1 MSKKGKNKKN
11 RIVSLRFK
19 SVAVVLIAT
28 IVLASIGAI
37 ISYNVYSNTMDAH
50 YKLLATNLAKT
61 AATQL
66 DTDAILHYYSEIKK
80 IGDFDNEKYNN
91 DEKYRAEYDKKADKI
106 KDEKYDE
113 MLNTLF
119 DIKNSFDENDDGI
132 KYLYVQKIDGNIT
145 TYIFDADNTED
156 QYQLGTVRE
165 ISGAAKKTAHPEEGV
180 DPFISYDED
189 DGWLASS
196 LVPVR
201 DENGKPVAL
210 VGIDID
216 MDKIMADR
224 TNYLKNIIATLSIA
238 VIILCLII
246 MIIVN
251 KGLVNPINRLS
262 NATSRFVENRSED
275 ADKASELSKLKIQ
288 TGDEVE
294 TLCDSIKQMERDINE
309 YITNLT
315 AVTAEKERIGAEL
328 GLATRIQADM
338 LPNIFPAFPE
348 RSDFDIYASMTPA
361 KEVGGDFY
369 DFFLIDDTHLAM
381 IMADVSGKGVPAALF
396 MMMSKILLQNAV
408 LSGMSPAEAL
418 MAVNNQICANNREEM
433 FVTVWLGIADLRNR
447 KLIAANAGH
456 EKPILKM
463 PNGKFELYSDK
474 HGFVVGGMEG
484 LRYRDYEMPL
494 EKGTKIFLYTDG
506 VAEATNANDELYG
519 IERTLEALNTCK
531 DEDPKTILKEVKKN
545 VDEFVGDA
553 PQFDDLTMLCF
564 EFKGFEGG
572 DNDSLTLSATLDNV
586 EVATDY
592 VAEKISGLPFSEK
605 VKNQISIAVDEIVSN
620 VARYAYKE
628 ENTGEVIIEFDSDD
642 KGVSITV
649 CDNGIPYN
657 PLEKDDPDVTLSAE
671 ERGIGGY
678 GIFIVKKTM
687 DNVSYENK
695 DGSNVLTM
703 RKNYN

>member
-564 EFKGFEGG
+564 EFKGFEDS

-687 DNVSYENK
+687 DDISYENK

>member
-1 MSKKGKNKKN
+1 MSKKVKNKKN

-50 YKLLATNLAKT
+50 YKTLATNLAKT

-66 DTDAILHYYSEIKK
+66 DTNDILHYYNEVKK
-80 IGDFDNEKYNN
+80 IGEFDYEKYTN
-91 DEKYRAEYDKKADKI
+91 DEKYRAEYDKKAEAL
-106 KDEKYDE
+106 KDEKYNT

-119 DIKNSFDENDDGI
+119 DIKNSFDEKDDGI
-132 KYLYVQKIDGNIT
+132 KYLYVQKIDGNET
-145 TYIFDADNTED
+145 TYIFDADNSED
-156 QYQLGTVRE
+156 KYQLGTVRE
-165 ISGAAKKTAHPEEGV
+165 ISGPAKEAEHPEEGLE
-180 DPFISYDED
+180 PFISYDQD
-189 DGWLASS
+189 DGWLATSY
-196 LVPVR
+196 VPVR
-201 DENGKPVAL
+201 DNDGKAVAL

-224 TNYLKNIIATLSIA
+224 NNYLKNIIAALSIA
-238 VIILCLII
+238 VILLCLII

-275 ADKASELSKLKIQ
+275 ANKASELSKLKIK

-456 EKPILKM
+456 EKPIVKM

-506 VAEATNANDELYG
+506 VAEATDANDELYG
-519 IERTLEALNTCK
+519 IERTLDALNTCK
-531 DEDPKTILKEVKKN
+531 DEDPKTILREVKKN
-545 VDEFVGDA
+545 VDKFVGDA

-564 EFKGFEGG
+564 EFKGFEGS

-586 EVATDY
+586 GVATDY
-592 VAEKISGLPFSEK
+592 VAEKISELPFSEK
-605 VKNQISIAVDEIVSN
+605 VKNQVSIAVDEIVSN
-620 VARYAYKE
+620 VARYAYNE
-628 ENTGEVIIEFDSDD
+628 EETGEFSLRLQSDD
-642 KGVSITV
+642 NGISITV
-649 CDNGIPYN
+649 TDKGTPYN
-657 PLEKDDPDVTLSAE
+657 PLEKDDPDVTLSAD

-687 DNVSYENK
+687 DDISYENK

>member
-564 EFKGFEGG
+564 EFKGFEDS

-657 PLEKDDPDVTLSAE
+657 PLEKDDPDVTLSAD

-687 DNVSYENK
+687 DDISYENK